1 MKKISFKNI
10 QNTILIVALF
20 IIVTPILI
28 VFSPIILII
37 WINTY
42 FTTKKFNTEYTDYL
56 KSIEGAKFFCYNN
69 RKNSQGFIEK
79 NIIPILSDDIKLIFL
94 NGRKVKSN
102 FNQKFVSKTLNEIN
116 DRKGFPY
123 LLKVENAKIIS
134 KSINRDFYNVK
145 NQNCDIEKLKEILKK
160 FYY

>member
-1 MKKISFKNI
+1 M
-10 QNTILIVALF
+10 LIVAVF
-20 IIVTPILI
+20 IIGIPLLI

-37 WINTY
+37 WVYSY
-42 FTTKKFNTEYTDYL
+42 FSNKKFNQEYTDYL
-56 KSIEGAKFFCYNN
+56 KSIEGTIFFCYNN

-79 NIIPILSDDIKLIFL
+79 NIIPILSDEIKLIFL
-94 NGRKVKSN
+94 NGRKVESN
-102 FNQKFVSKTLNEIN
+102 YEQKFISKTLNEIH

-123 LLKVENAKIIS
+123 LLKVDNGKIIS

-145 NQNCDIEKLKEILKK
+145 NQNNDLEKLKEILNK